1 MEPYYIIQFVMK
13 KIYTVGVLILLLLN
27 ASFLRAQ
34 STISAVEKRLTDSLC
49 NCVSKLDVSKITTA
63 EDAEKQYTNCVE
75 KNIDQ
80 LQSFANERH
89 VDFSDKAGMR
99 NLGIDLAKDLMKM
112 NCSIF
117 MDLATLMAK
126 KQDSG
131 EETNT
136 GSTTGSFKRIDLKGF
151 NYLIIVDQNNSEK
164 SFLWLRQFTGS
175 EKFSTGSAKLIG
187 KQVKISWQELEVY
200 LPQANGYYKVKE
212 ITAVEFL

>member
-1 MEPYYIIQFVMK
+1 
-13 KIYTVGVLILLLLN
+13 
-27 ASFLRAQ
+27 
-34 STISAVEKRLTDSLC
+34 
-49 NCVSKLDVSKITTA
+49 VSKLDVSKITTA